1 MAAQINWSTLSIYY
15 LDKMFTTAL
24 DVLLFGAA
32 HHAPNRGLTMKRS
45 VIAALGA
52 TVIAMLAANSAAQ
65 AAMIDFTVTAI
76 DGTPGYTGASADQST
91 AVDVDTAILLV
102 SEVGPSDNS
111 GLTPGADTVGLS
123 PTDIVF
129 GTGPGTPPGFSLT
142 MSWTGDNNDVFT
154 ETLTTVASIDRSTLD
169 QVIVHFSGTVS
180 DSLHL
185 FMGTPA
191 FFVLN
196 ATQFNGG
203 GTATTVTFTN
213 TANTGT
219 VVIPEPSTW
228 VMMALGFGALGYAG
242 FRRRTAV
249 LSA

>member
-1 MAAQINWSTLSIYY
+1 M
-15 LDKMFTTAL
+15 
-24 DVLLFGAA
+24 
-32 HHAPNRGLTMKRS
+32 
-45 VIAALGA
+45 
-52 TVIAMLAANSAAQ
+52 
-65 AAMIDFTVTAI
+65 
-76 DGTPGYTGASADQST
+76 ADQST
-91 AVDVDTAILLV
+91 AVDVDTSILLV

-111 GLTPGADTVGLS
+111 GLTPGADTVDLS

-185 FMGTPA
+185 FMDTPA

-196 ATQFNGG
+196 ATQFDGG

-213 TANTGT
+213 SAGAVTRST
-219 VVIPEPSTW
+219 VPEPSTW
-228 VMMALGFGALGYAG
+228 VMMALGFGALGYTG
-242 FRRRTAV
+242 FRRRNANIAA
-249 LSA
+249 LFP